1 MKRVSIVV
9 GIILAL
15 ALLGWVVFGLGG
27 KDTDGVEVELAPASR
42 MEVIETVTATGR
54 VQPETQVNISA
65 DVSAKITNLAVKE
78 GERVEKGQLLLEL
91 DRGNIAAAVESARA
105 NYNSQ
110 LASADAAAE
119 NRDRA
124 IRDYERSQA
133 LFDQS
138 LESQAALDANRN
150 AAEAQTSEYIA
161 ASERINQ
168 ARAALTQSQE
178 DLAKTRITAPI
189 AGTVSQLNKELGEI
203 AVGSQFQE
211 DVVMVI
217 SNLAGMEVLLD
228 VDENDIVAI
237 SVGDR
242 ASIEVDALPDVTLE
256 GEVVEMANTAM
267 VTAAG
272 SADQTT
278 EFQVKVTILEDNP
291 SLRPGMTASAD
302 IITETRED
310 TLAVPVQS
318 VTVRTLDQLA
328 PPEDD
333 EGDEG
338 AAEDSEAAAPT
349 WTTDKDGFVEL
360 VWVVEDDQAVAK
372 QVKTGIQSDSHIEIL
387 EGLAEGDQ
395 VVVGSYRAISQDLE
409 IGSQVTTAGDED
421 ES

>member
-1 MKRVSIVV
+1 MKRVSIII
-9 GIILAL
+9 GIVIAL
-15 ALLGWVVFGLGG
+15 ALLSWVVFGRGNG
-27 KDTDGVEVELAPASR
+27 DEGVQVELAPASR

-65 DVSAKITNLAVKE
+65 DVSAKIINLAVKE

-242 ASIEVDALPDVTLE
+242 ASIEVDALPDVTLD

-338 AAEDSEAAAPT
+338 AAEDSEATAPT
-349 WTTDKDGFVEL
+349 WTPDKDGFVEL

-387 EGLAEGDQ
+387 KGLAEGDQ

-409 IGSQVTTAGDED
+409 IGSPVTTAGDED

>member
-161 ASERINQ
+161 ASERVNQ

-178 DLAKTRITAPI
+178 DLAKTHITAPI

-237 SVGDR
+237 SLGDR
-242 ASIEVDALPDVTLE
+242 ASIEVDALPDVTLD

-349 WTTDKDGFVEL
+349 WTPDKDGFVEL

-409 IGSQVTTAGDED
+409 IGSPVTTETDED
-421 ES
+421 S